1 MTTPPNEGQ
10 NSLPAESKI
19 LTPGGQNF
27 LPNNDTEISKDI
39 ATVCPEIKKLAD
51 KHFGVN
57 AFDEN
62 FPAKA
67 AAFLTKN
74 GISNPGR
81 YFEFIR
87 EKVLEKEK
95 TSEIPIRSTRS
106 FAYKL
111 IFQVDIAQEFLDNEE
126 KLRIEEEEAE
136 AERIRIEN
144 RKTPCPC
151 CGERFI
157 TDFKSRCP
165 KCDFAVEKFQD
176 ENEVE
181 IYKRFLEMPAPRRE
195 KYKTELEGILTSLDS
210 SGCHRKKGIWKQ
222 SGRKT

>member
-1 MTTPPNEGQ
+1 M
-10 NSLPAESKI
+10 
-19 LTPGGQNF
+19 
-27 LPNNDTEISKDI
+27 
-39 ATVCPEIKKLAD
+39 
-51 KHFGVN
+51 N

-62 FPAKA
+62 FPAKTV
-67 AAFLTKN
+67 AFLAQN
-74 GISNPGR
+74 GIENPDK

-95 TSEIPIRSTRS
+95 TSEIPIRSPRS

-111 IFQVDIAQEFLDNEE
+111 IFQVDIAQEFLNREE

-144 RKTPCPC
+144 RKIPCPC

-157 TDFKSRCP
+157 TDFKSSCP

-176 ENEVE
+176 ENEVG
-181 IYKRFLEMPAPRRE
+181 IYKRFLEMPAPRQE
-195 KYKTELEGILTSLDS
+195 KYKTELEWIYFSGDFLKFIGMSQEERDLETKRKENLKAALD
-210 SGCHRKKGIWKQ
+210 KKYGL
-222 SGRKT
+222 SA